1 SYVVGSNG
9 EVTLTFNRIKQTNVL
24 NIAPKFN
31 FIKTGDIKETFT
43 MENIAIKQYPL
54 TASASKEK
62 IDAYINGKS
71 KDLIRD
77 FSIITVSGGKP
88 NQVLTWSVSGHGAL
102 SEEQRT
108 FNAQGKAT
116 AKLSSKAPY
125 TTNPV
130 VKAQSI
136 NKDSTKTISY
146 QLRTFTPVITYPV
159 FDSTLYGK
167 HEKTIDYDTDYS
179 ILVKGLLPDSI
190 IEPIT
195 NGVIKPKSNSVQV
208 NNKGEATIAYHK
220 ISDFNTK
227 KIKPQFKYI
236 KSGDTKE
243 TFTMNDINLYQYK
256 LSISSDKTELV
267 GDEIFKVT
275 VRGGK
280 PNASVEWTLTGDGKI
295 TSKDSKFNAKGEA
308 YLNGQGKS

>member
-1 SYVVGSNG
+1 EYPILKNIYGTFQKTIDYDIDYSIKVKGLLPDSEVEIVESPNVSAKQTKYQVNSSG
-9 EVTLTFNRIKQTNVL
+9 EVTLTFNKINQTNVL

-146 QLRTFTPVITYPV
+146 
-159 FDSTLYGK
+159 
-167 HEKTIDYDTDYS
+167 
-179 ILVKGLLPDSI
+179 
-190 IEPIT
+190 
-195 NGVIKPKSNSVQV
+195 
-208 NNKGEATIAYHK
+208 
-220 ISDFNTK
+220 
-227 KIKPQFKYI
+227 
-236 KSGDTKE
+236 
-243 TFTMNDINLYQYK
+243 
-256 LSISSDKTELV
+256 
-267 GDEIFKVT
+267 
-275 VRGGK
+275 
-280 PNASVEWTLTGDGKI
+280 
-295 TSKDSKFNAKGEA
+295 
-308 YLNGQGKS
+308 